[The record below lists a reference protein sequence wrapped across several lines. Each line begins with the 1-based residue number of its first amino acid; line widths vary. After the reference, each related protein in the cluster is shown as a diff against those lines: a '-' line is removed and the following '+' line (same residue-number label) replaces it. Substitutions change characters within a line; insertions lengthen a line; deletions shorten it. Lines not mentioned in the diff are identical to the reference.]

1 MESHPGFF
9 VFEGLDGS
17 GKSTLSR
24 QVFDRLSQQS
34 VPAICF
40 AEPTKYETG
49 QFLRKFLRGEIEL
62 SEEDQIQAFLK
73 DREVSLK
80 KNILPSLAEGKIV
93 LLDRYMYSTAAYQS
107 GPDLTAQEILKRNL
121 EQGFPQPDLLFYLD
135 LDPELALARMEGREN
150 AKERFESLEVL
161 RKIRNSYES
170 ILPSSTIRL
179 DARKTSV
186 ELADIVLEKIL
197 SASRNGR

>member
-1 MESHPGFF
+1 MVSHPGFF

-24 QVFDRLSQQS
+24 YLFDRLSQQS

-40 AEPTKYETG
+40 AEPTQYETG
-49 QFLRKFLRGEIEL
+49 QYLRKFLRGEIEL
-62 SEEDQIQAFLK
+62 SGEEQIQAFLK
-73 DREVSLK
+73 DRKVSLE
-80 KNILPSLAEGKIV
+80 KNVLPALAEGKIV

-107 GPDLTAQEILKRNL
+107 GPAFSSQEILKRNL

-135 LDPELALARMEGREN
+135 LDPELALERMEGREN
-150 AKERFESLEVL
+150 SKERFESLEVL
-161 RKIRNSYES
+161 RKIRNSYEN

-179 DARKTSV
+179 DARKTST
-186 ELADIVLEKIL
+186 ELADIVLEKIF
-197 SASRNGR
+197 SVRGNSR

>member
-1 MESHPGFF
+1 MVSHPGFF

-24 QVFDRLSQQS
+24 YVFDRLSQQS

-62 SEEDQIQAFLK
+62 SGEDQIQAFLK
-73 DREVSLK
+73 DREMSLE
-80 KNILPSLAEGKIV
+80 KNILPALAEGKIV
-93 LLDRYMYSTAAYQS
+93 LLDRYIYSTAAYQS
-107 GPDLTAQEILKRNL
+107 GLELSAQEILRRNL
-121 EQGFPQPDLLFYLD
+121 EQGFPEPDLLFYLD
-135 LDPELALARMEGREN
+135 LDPELALLRMEGREN

-161 RKIRNSYES
+161 RKIRDSYES

-179 DARKTSV
+179 DAKKTTA
-186 ELADIVLEKIL
+186 ELANIVLEKIL
-197 SASRNGR
+197 SVSGDCR